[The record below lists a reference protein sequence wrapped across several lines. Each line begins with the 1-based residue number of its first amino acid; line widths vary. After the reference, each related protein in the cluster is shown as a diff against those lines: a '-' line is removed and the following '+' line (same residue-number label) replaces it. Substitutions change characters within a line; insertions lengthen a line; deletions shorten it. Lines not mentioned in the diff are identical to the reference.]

1 LKLFIVFFWFFSLV
15 LLADLKK
22 DLADARV
29 VYIQAVLEGD
39 NQKEL
44 AALKKIIEHSKELGL
59 STALLEKDFDTLDT
73 KIAKSKNL
81 TTNNSEFESL
91 FNESKISSKKEI
103 PQNQQI
109 IPVEKKEA
117 LKQKINPDLSN
128 KIIVID
134 PGHGGKDPGAV
145 GPNGEKEKDT
155 VLQIGYIL
163 ADILRARG
171 YKVIFT
177 RDDDTFI
184 ELQQRTKFA
193 NKKDA
198 KIFVSIH
205 ANAVPKDKVA
215 YAKGIETYFLSP
227 ARDEKSKRIAGI
239 ENGAD
244 MNEMGFDSKN
254 VFLNVF
260 NRGKIVQSQK
270 LAIDVQRSMI
280 SEAKTQ
286 NHKVVD
292 GGVREAPFWVLVG
305 AQSAAILVEVG
316 YISHPE
322 ESQLLIDKSY
332 QTKLAL
338 GIANG
343 ISNYFAHNP

>member
-1 LKLFIVFFWFFSLV
+1 MKFVIVLVWIFSTLLF
-15 LLADLKK
+15 ADAKK

-29 VYIQAVLEGD
+29 VYVQAILEND
-39 NQKEL
+39 SQKEL
-44 AALKKIIEHSKELGL
+44 IALKKIIEHSKELGF
-59 STALLEKDFDTLDT
+59 STALLEKDL
-73 KIAKSKNL
+73 KILNSKISKNNIEKEKDGDL
-81 TTNNSEFESL
+81 GLL
-91 FNESKISSKKEI
+91 FDDPKISSKKEI
-103 PQNQQI
+103 SINQQI
-109 IPVEKKEA
+109 VPVEKKDEF
-117 LKQKINPDLSN
+117 KQKINPSLSN

-145 GPNGEKEKDT
+145 GPNGEKEKDS
-155 VLQIGYIL
+155 VLEIGHIL
-163 ADILRARG
+163 ADILQARG

-177 RDDDTFI
+177 RDDDKFV

-205 ANAVPKDKVA
+205 ANAVPKERIA
-215 YAKGIETYFLSP
+215 YARGIETYFLSP
-227 ARDEKSKRIAGI
+227 ARDERAKRIASI

-244 MNEMGFDSKN
+244 MSEMGFDGKN

-260 NRGKIVQSQK
+260 NRGKIIQSQK

-280 SEAKTQ
+280 TEAKVQ
-286 NHKVVD
+286 NPKVVD

-322 ESQLLIDKSY
+322 ESQLLIDKTY

-343 ISNYFAHNP
+343 ISNYFIHNP

>member
-1 LKLFIVFFWFFSLV
+1 MKFVIVLFWIFSTFLF
-15 LLADLKK
+15 ADAKK

-29 VYIQAVLEGD
+29 VYVQAILEND
-39 NQKEL
+39 AQKEL
-44 AALKKIIEHSKELGL
+44 TALKKIIEHSKELGF
-59 STALLEKDFDTLDT
+59 STNLLEKDLKTLNA
-73 KIAKSKNL
+73 KIGKNNL
-81 TTNNSEFESL
+81 EKEKDADFESL
-91 FNESKISSKKEI
+91 FDEPKISSKKEI
-103 PQNQQI
+103 SKDQQI
-109 IPVEKKEA
+109 VPVEKKDEF
-117 LKQKINPDLSN
+117 KQKINPNLSN

-145 GPNGEKEKDT
+145 GQNGQREKDA
-155 VLQIGYIL
+155 VLAIGHIL
-163 ADILRARG
+163 ADILESRG

-177 RDDDTFI
+177 RDDDTFV

-193 NKKDA
+193 NRKDA

-205 ANAVPKDKVA
+205 ANAVPKERIA

-227 ARDEKSKRIAGI
+227 ARDEKAKRIASI

-244 MNEMGFDSKN
+244 MSAMGFDSKN

-270 LAIDVQRSMI
+270 LAIDVQRAMI
-280 SEAKTQ
+280 AQARKQ
-286 NHKVVD
+286 NSGVVD

-316 YISHPE
+316 YISHPQE
-322 ESQLLIDKSY
+322 GQMLMENSY

-338 GIANG
+338 GIADG
-343 ISNYFAHNP
+343 ISNYFIHNP